1 MHVVILVRAQTA
13 AEHGPRLG
21 LRELLVPRVQRL
33 VGLRVD
39 RIIRLVAT
47 LGETAVLLPH
57 HGPVRVLRSPALRVE
72 VLELDRARVRHVR
85 VGEVHHRASEM
96 VALVVTHL
104 PEVHRAPLQ
113 LAERVVE
120 VAVHR
125 TRVHHRH
132 ARRGQGLPVVRLGLV
147 EEVGPEG
154 HVDARIVDHALHP
167 GGVPVR
173 GQALPRVPEIP
184 VVVVEAHRQAVDD
197 ARGQV
202 LRIGL
207 PLLARVVL
215 DERLVQR
222 TADQRNALVVEVL
235 RIRARQFAGLAL
247 DQGLRLGRR
256 VTRVEELVDGPE
268 VDRQGIHLAVV
279 RGVHA
284 VHVVREACETVH
296 VVPDPLVARV
306 EQVRAVLVDLRAGLL
321 VHVAVRVAADMVAH
335 VDDLDPHAQVFDG
348 LLGHGQA
355 EQARA
360 HDHQIGILHRISHN
374 KTTFQTNRC
383 LSQILKA

>member
-1 MHVVILVRAQTA
+1 MHVVILVRAQTT

-21 LRELLVPRVQRL
+21 LRELLVFRVQLL
-33 VGLRVD
+33 VRGRVD
-39 RIIRLVAT
+39 RIVRLVPT

-57 HGPVRVLRSPALRVE
+57 HRFVRVLLVAAFRVE
-72 VLELDRARVRHVR
+72 VLELDRAGVRHVR
-85 VGEVHHRASEM
+85 VGEVHHRAAEM
-96 VALVVTHL
+96 VALVVPYFL
-104 PEVHRAPLQ
+104 EVHGPPLQ
-113 LAERVVE
+113 LAERVAE

-125 TRVHHRH
+125 TRVHDRH
-132 ARRGQGLPVVRLGLV
+132 ARRRQRLPVVRLGSV
-147 EEVGPEG
+147 EEVRLQG
-154 HVDARIVDHALHP
+154 HVDARVVDHAPHP
-167 GGVPVR
+167 RGVPVR
-173 GQALPRVPEIP
+173 GQALPRVAEVP
-184 VVVVEAHRQAVDD
+184 VVVVEAHRQAADD

-215 DERLVQR
+215 DERLVQG
-222 TADQRNALVVEVL
+222 TADQGNALVVQVL
-235 RIRARQFAGLAL
+235 RVRARQLARLLL
-247 DQGLRLGRR
+247 DQCPRLGRR
-256 VTRVEELVDGPE
+256 VVSVEELVDRAQ

-284 VHVVREACETVH
+284 VHVVREARETVH
-296 VVPDPLVARV
+296 VVPDPLVGRV

-321 VHVAVRVAADMVAH
+321 VHVRVRVAADMVAH
-335 VDDLDPHAQVFDG
+335 VDDLDPRARVLHG

>member
-1 MHVVILVRAQTA
+1 
-13 AEHGPRLG
+13 
-21 LRELLVPRVQRL
+21 
-33 VGLRVD
+33 
-39 RIIRLVAT
+39 
-47 LGETAVLLPH
+47 
-57 HGPVRVLRSPALRVE
+57 
-72 VLELDRARVRHVR
+72 
-85 VGEVHHRASEM
+85 M

-132 ARRGQGLPVVRLGLV
+132 ARRGQSRLVVRLGLV
-147 EEVGPEG
+147 EEVGLQG
-154 HVDARIVDHALHP
+154 HVDARIVDHTLHP
-167 GGVPVR
+167 GRVPVR
-173 GQALPRVPEIP
+173 GQALPRVLEIA

-215 DERLVQR
+215 DERLVQGA
-222 TADQRNALVVEVL
+222 ADQRNALVVEVL
-235 RIRARQFAGLAL
+235 RVRARQFAGLL
-247 DQGLRLGRR
+247 VDQGLRLGRR

-296 VVPDPLVARV
+296 IVPDPLVGRV

-335 VDDLDPHAQVFDG
+335 VDDLDPHAQVLDG

-360 HDHQIGILHRISHN
+360 HDHQIGIFHRFSHKNNLPNSNHTKTMCIHTIILPTYEHVSQKNLLVSEDMRPRLHGSNSIGLVLGSQTLPILFN
-374 KTTFQTNRC
+374 PTSKSITFKHAFAETPVVALQPCHPITVWRGHQC
-383 LSQILKA
+383 